1 MREQKIKDGEDPG
14 VRYQYDGESSRGC
27 YERFQGHVK
36 TGQGGFMHQHTIEQ
50 HNGHPGIEFVIK
62 REKIDKD
69 PMRRQL
75 RESIRIESASRDE
88 SIELLNSK
96 EEHFG
101 TQTVRA
107 QFGRNV
113 LI

>member
-1 MREQKIKDGEDPG
+1 
-14 VRYQYDGESSRGC
+14 
-27 YERFQGHVK
+27 
-36 TGQGGFMHQHTIEQ
+36 
-50 HNGHPGIEFVIK
+50 
-62 REKIDKD
+62 
-69 PMRRQL
+69 MRRQL
-75 RESIRIESASRDE
+75 RESIRIESAAIDE

>member
-1 MREQKIKDGEDPG
+1 
-14 VRYQYDGESSRGC
+14 
-27 YERFQGHVK
+27 
-36 TGQGGFMHQHTIEQ
+36 MHQHAVEKHDGQ
-50 HNGHPGIEFVIK
+50 PGIEFVIK
-62 REKIDKD
+62 RERVDKD

-75 RESIRIESASRDE
+75 RESIRIESAAIDE

-113 LI
+113 II